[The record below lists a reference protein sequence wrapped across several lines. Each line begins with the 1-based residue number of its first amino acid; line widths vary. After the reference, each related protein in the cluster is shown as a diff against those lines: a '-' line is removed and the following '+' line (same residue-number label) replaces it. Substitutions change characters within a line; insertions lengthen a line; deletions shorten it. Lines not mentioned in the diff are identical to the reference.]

1 MNATDK
7 RRIEMMM
14 EDSIMEMPIGFE
26 VGGVH
31 YFLYPVTL
39 GTAYLISRE
48 REGMAENLKEI
59 FNEASESE
67 KLDYRKSLC
76 RIVAIQ
82 TFNKR
87 EDILDFK
94 TLSERTNSF
103 YLSLDNEGLFQLY
116 DMIMA
121 SFDDASLFIKQS
133 GLNHDKKKL
142 AKIAKHKEDGGNF
155 SFGAR
160 TAYGSIIGPACA
172 KFGWSLDYVVWGIG
186 YTNLQM
192 LLADEQVSV
201 YLSKEERKKLRIS
214 ADREIIDANDP
225 ANIERIR
232 QILKGNE

>member
-7 RRIEMMM
+7 RTIEKMM

-31 YFLYPVTL
+31 YYLYPVTL

-48 REGMAENLKEI
+48 REGMAENLREI
-59 FNEASESE
+59 FAQSDES
-67 KLDYRKSLC
+67 KQIDYRMSLC

-82 TFNKR
+82 TFNKK

-103 YLSLDNEGLFQLY
+103 YQSLDNDGLFQLY

-121 SFDDASLFIKQS
+121 TFDDSTLFIKQS
-133 GLNHDKKKL
+133 GLEYDKKRL
-142 AKIAKHKEDGGNF
+142 EKIAKHKEDEGNF

-160 TAYGSIIGPACA
+160 TAYGSIIGPACE
-172 KFGWSLDYVVWGIG
+172 KFGWTLDYVVWGIG
-186 YTNLQM
+186 YTNLKM
-192 LLADEQVSV
+192 LLADAQVSV
-201 YLSKEERKKLRIS
+201 YLSKEDRRKLRIS

-232 QILKGNE
+232 QILKGN

>member
-1 MNATDK
+1 
-7 RRIEMMM
+7 
-14 EDSIMEMPIGFE
+14 MEMPIGFE
-26 VGGVH
+26 VDGVH

-48 REGMAENLKEI
+48 RECMAENLKDAFVFADEKTK
-59 FNEASESE
+59 EA
-67 KLDYRKSLC
+67 YRKSLC
-76 RIVAIQ
+76 RIVAMQ
-82 TFNKR
+82 TFNKK

-103 YLSLDNEGLFQLY
+103 YQSLDNEGLFELY
-116 DMIMA
+116 DMIIG
-121 SFDDASLFIKQS
+121 SFDESSLYIKHS
-133 GLNHDKKKL
+133 GLDYDKKKL

-160 TAYGSIIGPACA
+160 TPYGSIIGPACA

-201 YLSKEERKKLRIS
+201 YLSKEDRKALRIS
-214 ADREIIDANDP
+214 ADREVIDANDP

-232 QILKGNE
+232 QILKGN

>member
-7 RRIEMMM
+7 RRIERMM

-26 VGGVH
+26 VDGVH

-82 TFNKR
+82 TFDKK

-103 YLSLDNEGLFQLY
+103 YISLDNEGLFQLY

-133 GLNHDKKKL
+133 GLVYDKKQL
-142 AKIAKHKEDGGNF
+142 AKIAKYKAKEGNI

-160 TAYGSIIGPACA
+160 TAYGSIIGPACE

-225 ANIERIR
+225 ANIKRIR